1 MEGKQ
6 EANNINGVKGV
17 CFDGGIPE
25 CNGLCDISSMPN
37 NVEFFFLFF
46 QAAVWHIHY
55 KELNLI
61 FSKLLII
68 SCFGTCKV

>member
-1 MEGKQ
+1 MGTLEGKQ

-25 CNGLCDISSMPN
+25 CNGLCDKSSMPN
-37 NVEFFFLFF
+37 NVKIFFLVSYR
-46 QAAVWHIHY
+46 QRYIHY

-61 FSKLLII
+61 FYK
-68 SCFGTCKV
+68 SCE

>member
-25 CNGLCDISSMPN
+25 CNGLSVINQVCQIMSS
-37 NVEFFFLFF
+37 FFTSRE
-46 QAAVWHIHY
+46 AAGHV
-55 KELNLI
+55 L
-61 FSKLLII
+61 
-68 SCFGTCKV
+68 V

>member
-25 CNGLCDISSMPN
+25 CNGLCDKSSIPN
-37 NVEFFFLFF
+37 NVYFFLVSYR
-46 QAAVWHIHY
+46 QR
-55 KELNLI
+55 
-61 FSKLLII
+61 
-68 SCFGTCKV
+68 FGTLQRALFSTFPKSYE